1 MPSLSPFNA
10 NSNEDAPFS
19 VSTSTALP
27 AAVVVAA
34 MVGEDWD
41 DCVHTTAAIA
51 DDNEEDNDDGAQDND
66 GDGDGAGMVSTSDIT
81 GYGFT
86 VVVEGTHEVV
96 AVSVVA
102 LSLLAQPLHCEFP
115 HLQSLL
121 RIVAFLAKEECS
133 EDGLSREEEGVF
145 ARGVEGPSVD
155 LRVHPSPSPRP
166 FVYSLRS
173 SRFSG

>member
-19 VSTSTALP
+19 VSASTAPP
-27 AAVVVAA
+27 AAVVVA

-41 DCVHTTAAIA
+41 DGVHTTAAIA
-51 DDNEEDNDDGAQDND
+51 DDNEEDDDDDGAQDND
-66 GDGDGAGMVSTSDIT
+66 GDGDGAGMVSTSEIT

-86 VVVEGTHEVV
+86 VVVEGTHEEVV
-96 AVSVVA
+96 AVSVVVA
-102 LSLLAQPLHCEFP
+102 LSLLVQPLHCEFP

-145 ARGVEGPSVD
+145 A
-155 LRVHPSPSPRP
+155 
-166 FVYSLRS
+166 
-173 SRFSG
+173 